1 MDIKSLEFFQKISE
15 IKSISKVAKRSHIS
29 QSALSQQMQKMED
42 TLGHQL
48 FIRSNR
54 GVELTNS
61 GELVLKYI
69 NNIIKTYDKMVEK
82 LERQQDKEIKIEADF
97 AIATYCL
104 PCVLVKMRE
113 LYPKHDYNLI
123 SNSSD
128 QIEKDV
134 MNDICEVGF
143 INREPDEEL
152 MFENVI
158 EEKVVLISLPGYD
171 IPEKFN
177 LAEILKQPLV
187 ILKDECIIKEKLNR
201 ALQKAGHSM
210 EDLNIITKLESTE
223 ALKTVVQKGYGVAF
237 VPYNSVKKEIETKE
251 LKIARVKD
259 YNLDYNIYLISK
271 NKEELNSKVREFIN
285 GFVKLGNNICC

>member
-152 MFENVI
+152 MFNRVI
-158 EEKVVLISLPGYD
+158 EEKVVLISLPCYD

-177 LAEILKQPLV
+177 LAEILNQPLV
-187 ILKDECIIKEKLNR
+187 ILKDKCIIKDKLNQ

-237 VPYNSVKKEIETKE
+237 VPYNAVKKEIETKE

-259 YNLDYNIYLISK
+259 YNLDYNIYMISK
-271 NKEELNSKVREFIN
+271 NKEELNSKAREFIN

>member
-1 MDIKSLEFFQKISE
+1 
-15 IKSISKVAKRSHIS
+15 
-29 QSALSQQMQKMED
+29 MED

-82 LERQQDKEIKIEADF
+82 LEQQQDKEIKIEADF

-104 PCVLVKMRE
+104 PCVLVKMRK

-152 MFENVI
+152 MFNRVI

-177 LAEILKQPLV
+177 LAEILNQPLV
-187 ILKDECIIKEKLNR
+187 ILKDKCIIKDKLNQ

-237 VPYNSVKKEIETKE
+237 VPYNAVKKEIETKE

-259 YNLDYNIYLISK
+259 YNLDYNIYMISK
-271 NKEELNSKVREFIN
+271 NKEELNSKAREFIN

>member
-82 LERQQDKEIKIEADF
+82 LEQQQDKEIKIEADF

-104 PCVLVKMRE
+104 PCVLVKMRK

-152 MFENVI
+152 MFNRVI

-177 LAEILKQPLV
+177 LAEILNQPLV
-187 ILKDECIIKEKLNR
+187 ILKDKCIIKDKLNQ

-237 VPYNSVKKEIETKE
+237 VPYNAVKKEIETKE

-271 NKEELNSKVREFIN
+271 NKDELNSKAREFIN

>member
-69 NNIIKTYDKMVEK
+69 NNIIKTYDNMVEK
-82 LERQQDKEIKIEADF
+82 LEQQQDKEIKIEADF

-104 PCVLVKMRE
+104 PCVLVKMRK

-152 MFENVI
+152 MFNRVI

-177 LAEILKQPLV
+177 LAEILNQPLV
-187 ILKDECIIKEKLNR
+187 ILKDKCIIKDKLNQ

-237 VPYNSVKKEIETKE
+237 VPYNAVKKEIETKE

-259 YNLDYNIYLISK
+259 YNLDYNIYMISK
-271 NKEELNSKVREFIN
+271 NKEELNSKAREFIN

>member
-82 LERQQDKEIKIEADF
+82 LEQQQDKEIKIEADF

-104 PCVLVKMRE
+104 PCVLVKMRK

-152 MFENVI
+152 MFNRVI

-177 LAEILKQPLV
+177 LAEILNQPLV
-187 ILKDECIIKEKLNR
+187 ILKDKCIIKDKLNQ

-237 VPYNSVKKEIETKE
+237 VPYNAVKKEIETKE

-259 YNLDYNIYLISK
+259 YNLDYNIYMISK
-271 NKEELNSKVREFIN
+271 NKEELNSKAREFIN

>member
-271 NKEELNSKVREFIN
+271 NKEELNSKAREFIN

>member
-82 LERQQDKEIKIEADF
+82 LEQQQDKEIKIEADF

-104 PCVLVKMRE
+104 PCVLVKMRK

-152 MFENVI
+152 MFNRVI

-177 LAEILKQPLV
+177 LAEILNQPLV
-187 ILKDECIIKEKLNR
+187 ILKDKCIIKEKLNQ

-237 VPYNSVKKEIETKE
+237 VPYNAVKKEIETKE

-259 YNLDYNIYLISK
+259 YNLDYNIYMISK
-271 NKEELNSKVREFIN
+271 NKEELNSKAREFIN